1 MVDAGVPPIALVD
14 WEDGETLVAVADG
27 ASGLVRPE
35 PPVPVEQLIFRG
47 VLAGVKL
54 GGDGVIL
61 WEPRPGGRECAF
73 VYDATVVARVPA
85 GAGREDVTVVGVIE
99 RESGCQPVD
108 RGWPE
113 YALTDLG
120 DRPLGRCATV
130 DGLFDTP
137 EPQPA
142 PAHNQHLTSRDR
154 RRARHRPNA

>member
-1 MVDAGVPPIALVD
+1 MLRDAGSLPA
-14 WEDGETLVAVADG
+14 W
-27 ASGLVRPE
+27 SM
-35 PPVPVEQLIFRG
+35 
-47 VLAGVKL
+47 
-54 GGDGVIL
+54 

-73 VYDATVVARVPA
+73 VYDTTVVARVPA

-113 YALTDLG
+113 YALTDLD

-137 EPQPA
+137 EPQPRPWRLLGA
-142 PAHNQHLTSRDR
+142 QPSGPLAVALDR
-154 RRARHRPNA
+154 LAADGEPVPVGWADLQIKNKGGAFSTGAKGCIFNRP